1 MRDNVGDMYPT
12 IKMKKVRGLCPL
24 TTSFRKEVSAMKL
37 INPVGRNVSF
47 NADDEINP
55 NACMCRN
62 GIAFSAALGDY
73 DNCSHCG
80 CNCWPWNHGS
90 NSTTAANTNRTSL

>member
-1 MRDNVGDMYPT
+1 
-12 IKMKKVRGLCPL
+12 
-24 TTSFRKEVSAMKL
+24 MKL

-47 NADDEINP
+47 KADDEINP